1 MNELI
6 NNFINSYPKKDNYS
20 KEDVTKIMQA
30 FSANV
35 QNSVKNNIDFQMKD
49 LMISKDLFQFIKDQ
63 IYFFKE
69 ISERPCFSSEIKNK
83 ASKKIEDLLNDL
95 LKSNINDN
103 K

>member
-49 LMISKDLFQFIKDQ
+49 LMISKDLFQFIKYQ

-69 ISERPCFSSEIKNK
+69 ISERPGFSSEIKNK

>member
-35 QNSVKNNIDFQMKD
+35 QNSVKNNIDFEMKD

-69 ISERPCFSSEIKNK
+69 ISERPGFSSEIKNK

>member
-69 ISERPCFSSEIKNK
+69 ISERPGFSSEIKNK

>member
-69 ISERPCFSSEIKNK
+69 I
-83 ASKKIEDLLNDL
+83 
-95 LKSNINDN
+95 
-103 K
+103 

>member
-69 ISERPCFSSEIKNK
+69 ISERPGFSSEIKK
-83 ASKKIEDLLNDL
+83 
-95 LKSNINDN
+95 
-103 K
+103 

>member
-69 ISERPCFSSEIKNK
+69 ISANFFIFEYSDLSS
-83 ASKKIEDLLNDL
+83 SLMKIVDG
-95 LKSNINDN
+95 
-103 K
+103 

>member
-6 NNFINSYPKKDNYS
+6 NNFLNSYPKKDNYS

-69 ISERPCFSSEIKNK
+69 ISERPGFSSEIKNK